1 MESIVNW
8 LNGIVWSSALIYLI
22 LGVGLFYS
30 IATRFF
36 QFRHFKDMV
45 KLTFNGSSSAAG
57 VSSFQ
62 ALSMSVG
69 SRAGIGNI
77 AGVAT
82 AITFGGPGALFWM
95 WVMAIFS
102 ASTAF
107 IETTLAQVYKSKQD
121 GQYRGG
127 APYYIGKGLK
137 LEWYGIIFAIVT
149 MISMTILVP
158 GIQVNTIALS
168 VESAFGI
175 DRIFTGAFLV
185 LLLGAV
191 IFGGIKRIA
200 NTAQIIVPF
209 MSIGYVLV
217 CIIVLIANFSQ
228 LPNVITLI
236 FSSAFSTDATFGG
249 IVGSAIA
256 WGVQRGAF
264 SNAAGFGSETF
275 ETGAAEVSH
284 PAKQGLVQ
292 AFSVYIDTLI
302 LCTAT
307 GFMILL
313 TNMYNVVSPS
323 GSSIM
328 NNIGEVEPGSNNA
341 QLAVESVL
349 PGFGA
354 PFVALA
360 IFFFAFTSLIT
371 YSYKAETSLA
381 YINRNRKV
389 KLTWPLNILKIAL
402 LIVVFYN
409 STNSAAFAWS
419 LGDLGFGIM
428 TWLNL
433 VAILFLTKPALKV
446 LRDYE
451 MQKKAG
457 KDPVFNPTKLG
468 IKGADFWENEYT
480 EDSEQMQRER
490 KSV

>member
-1 MESIVNW
+1 MEAIVNW
-8 LNGIVWSSALIYLI
+8 MNGIVWSSALVYLI
-22 LGVGLFYS
+22 LGVGLFYT
-30 IATRFF
+30 IVTRFF
-36 QFRHFKDMV
+36 QVRHLKDMV
-45 KLTFNGSSSAAG
+45 TLTFKGTSSSAG

-62 ALSMSVG
+62 ALTMSVG

-95 WVMAIFS
+95 WVMAFLS

-107 IETTLAQVYKSKQD
+107 VETTLAQVYKSKQD

-127 APYYIGKGLK
+127 TPYYIGKGLK
-137 LEWYGIIFAIVT
+137 KEWFAVFFAIVT

-168 VESAFGI
+168 VESAFGVAPVI
-175 DRIFTGAFLV
+175 TGLLLV
-185 LLLGAV
+185 VLLGAV

-200 NTAQIIVPF
+200 STAQVVVPF
-209 MSIGYVLV
+209 MAIGYLLV
-217 CIIVLIANFSQ
+217 SFIILIANFNQ
-228 LPNVITLI
+228 LPNVIALI
-236 FSSAFSTDATFGG
+236 FSSAFSTDATVGG
-249 IVGSAIA
+249 MIGAAIA

-302 LCTAT
+302 ICSAT

-313 TNMYNVVSPS
+313 TGMYNVVSPS
-323 GSSIM
+323 GSAIRST
-328 NNIGEVEPGSNNA
+328 IGDVDPGSINT
-341 QLAVESVL
+341 QLAIESVL

-354 PFVALA
+354 PFVAIA
-360 IFFFAFTSLIT
+360 IFFFAFTSIIT

-389 KLTWPLNILKIAL
+389 KLTWPLTVLKIAL
-402 LIVVFYN
+402 LVGVLYN
-409 STNSAAFAWS
+409 STNSAGFAWS

-433 VAILFLTKPALKV
+433 AAILLMTKPAIKV

-451 MQKKAG
+451 AQKKEG
-457 KDPVFNPTKLG
+457 KDPVFDPTKVG
-468 IKGADFWENEYT
+468 IKGADFWENEYKQDDMT
-480 EDSEQMQRER
+480 KEK
-490 KSV
+490 KSS